1 FLARIAEHEEPAAAP
16 YPEQPLAGD
25 LFLLAE
31 LGQFVKYRPREARL
45 EPGPHQD
52 IGCRR
57 AVGSGFD
64 AQRMVRGGGH
74 NLVEIGAEDQP
85 LAAALALHIDRDREE
100 RHVLD
105 RDAAAFGRGDQPIA
119 AVILAAQY

>member
-1 FLARIAEHEEPAAAP
+1 
-16 YPEQPLAGD
+16 
-25 LFLLAE
+25 AE
-31 LGQFVKYRPREARL
+31 LSQFVKYRPREARL

-52 IGCRR
+52 IGRRR

-64 AQRMVRGGGH
+64 AQWAVRAGGH

-85 LAAALALHIDRDREE
+85 LVATLAFDVDRDREE
-100 RHVLD
+100 RRVLD

-119 AVILAAQY
+119 AVSLAAQYGGEQLDQG